1 MKEQKTKL
9 EQAEYLLNRV
19 CLVLWAVIMIG
30 RFCNWFSLIVIFS
43 LEVITGLLVFADIK
57 VINKITAKRHH
68 KQNI

>member
-1 MKEQKTKL
+1 MKAQKTKL
-9 EQAEYLLNRV
+9 ERAEYLLNRI
-19 CLVLWAVIMIG
+19 CLVLWAVIIIG
-30 RFCNWFSLIVIFS
+30 RFCNCFSLLALFS